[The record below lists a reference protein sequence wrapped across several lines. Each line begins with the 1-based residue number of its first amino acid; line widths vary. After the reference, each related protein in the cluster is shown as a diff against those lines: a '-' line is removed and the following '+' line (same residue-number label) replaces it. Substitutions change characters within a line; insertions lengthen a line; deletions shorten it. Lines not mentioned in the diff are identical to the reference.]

1 MKDLNYYLNLPYT
14 ISIKKLDDGDYFAE
28 YSDINLTK
36 NNLIAGWGKD
46 EIEAINDLKDAFA
59 CYVEGALKD
68 GDFIPEPLVEDKKV
82 RINITL
88 PKSLIESIDKI
99 TKNRSQFLAESANLR
114 LSSL

>member
-14 ISIKKLDDGDYFAE
+14 ISIKKLNDGDYLAE

-68 GDFIPEPLVEDKKV
+68 GDLIPEPLVEDKKV

>member
-14 ISIKKLDDGDYFAE
+14 ISVKKLGDGDYFAQ
-28 YSDINLTK
+28 YLDINLTK

-46 EIEAINDLKDAFA
+46 ELEAINDLKEAFA
-59 CYVEGALKD
+59 CYVEGALKN

>member
-14 ISIKKLDDGDYFAE
+14 ISIKKLNDGDYFAE

-36 NNLIAGWGKD
+36 NNLIAGWGKN